1 MPFRRLGKWQ
11 VRLADQA
18 RYPHV
23 MWPLRWTIAHSTWM
37 VPLLENKCRKTM
49 REQSIWIPVTTRV
62 THTHTPTPPFSSCLF
77 SFARYFFYK
86 LLRSRSPFP
95 ADPKKERAPIRRC
108 VCVRQL
114 LSQSNSVQI
123 GGVRPVSD
131 QRRRCGNVPAV
142 VHLGA

>member
-62 THTHTPTPPFSSCLF
+62 THTHPHPPSLLAFFRLLGIFSI
-77 SFARYFFYK
+77 SF
-86 LLRSRSPFP
+86 LGCVPPSPQTQ
-95 ADPKKERAPIRRC
+95 KKRERRFGAVC

>member
-23 MWPLRWTIAHSTWM
+23 LWPLRWTIAHSTWM

-62 THTHTPTPPFSSCLF
+62 THTHPHPPSLLAFFRLLGIFSI
-77 SFARYFFYK
+77 SF
-86 LLRSRSPFP
+86 LGCVPPSPQTQ
-95 ADPKKERAPIRRC
+95 KKRERRFGAVC